1 MSLESMITAD
11 KCPTVEEVAEAM
23 AQAAQAIAE
32 AHGKPMVATGQKTPE
47 AHAKR
52 LIRRACAHLHQGTP
66 LADYLRAFDAA
77 ESAQMKLTGY
87 AEDHANDIENQV
99 EAMASAHGTMIEDL
113 DAAIAS
119 LRSQS

>member
-1 MSLESMITAD
+1 MSLANLIAAD
-11 KCPTVEEVAEAM
+11 KAPTVQEVAVAM
-23 AQAAQAIAE
+23 AQAVEAIAD
-32 AHGKPMVATGQKTPE
+32 AHGKPTEATGQKTTE
-47 AHAKR
+47 AHTKR
-52 LIRRACAHLHQGTP
+52 LIRRACAQLHEGTP

-87 AEDHANDIENQV
+87 AEDHADDIENQV

>member
-1 MSLESMITAD
+1 MSLENLIAAD
-11 KCPTVEEVAEAM
+11 KAPTVQEVALAM
-23 AQAAQAIAE
+23 AQAVEAIAD
-32 AHGKPMVATGQKTPE
+32 AHGKATGQKTPE
-47 AHAKR
+47 AHTKR
-52 LIRRACAHLHQGTP
+52 LIRRACAQLHEGTP

>member
-11 KCPTVEEVAEAM
+11 KAPTVEEVAEAM

-52 LIRRACAHLHQGTP
+52 LIRRACAHLHKGTP
-66 LADYLRAFDAA
+66 FADYLLAFDAA
-77 ESAQMKLTGY
+77 ESAQMKMTGY
-87 AEDHANDIENQV
+87 AEQHAETIEGKVSDMATAHSKIV
-99 EAMASAHGTMIEDL
+99 ETLE
-113 DAAIAS
+113 AAAEE
-119 LRSQS
+119 LRWQ